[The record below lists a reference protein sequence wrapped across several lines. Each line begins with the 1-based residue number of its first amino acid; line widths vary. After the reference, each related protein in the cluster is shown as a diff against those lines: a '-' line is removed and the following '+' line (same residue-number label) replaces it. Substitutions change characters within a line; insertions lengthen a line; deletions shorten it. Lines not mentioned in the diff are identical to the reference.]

1 MYFQAIL
8 QSASIPFRKAI
19 ESTTQLIQSALSS
32 SKPLVRGMSPYPT
45 QQMACK
51 RFINRRIKLLSNMM
65 RWRKHAGDLYGIGNS
80 IGELVERCLV
90 PVLFKVKDVEG
101 LGLKRQLRE
110 MIPKEVQP
118 PFLRIS

>member
-1 MYFQAIL
+1 
-8 QSASIPFRKAI
+8 
-19 ESTTQLIQSALSS
+19 
-32 SKPLVRGMSPYPT
+32 
-45 QQMACK
+45 
-51 RFINRRIKLLSNMM
+51 MM

-101 LGLKRQLRE
+101 LELKRQLRE